1 MYCIAP
7 CSLYIINPSCFMVC
21 VHGSVL
27 GREQHS
33 GIAVLLCFPSSDR
46 IVLGRNGCTEL
57 LVT

>member
-1 MYCIAP
+1 
-7 CSLYIINPSCFMVC
+7 MVC

-57 LVT
+57 LIT